1 MHQLRVRVDDSTLK
15 RLRQIEAETGLNL
28 SGYLRISVFVI
39 NSDDLINPKAVRPVM
54 AEEGQQE
61 SGALDTAEVETN

>member
-28 SGYLRISVFVI
+28 SGYLRISVFVLD
-39 NSDDLINPKAVRPVM
+39 SADLINPKAVIPA

-61 SGALDTAEVETN
+61 SGTLDTAEVETN